1 MDKFSFLG
9 NSEIE
14 YIDKLY
20 QSYKND
26 PKSVEES
33 WRQFFQGFD
42 FATTKYPGKE
52 QVVTENIP
60 ATNSMSKE
68 FNVMNLVQAY
78 RQRGHLF
85 TKTNPVRTRRKYFPT
100 LDIENFDLSESDL
113 ETVFHAG
120 TEIGLGASKLKDIV
134 SHLQETY
141 CKSIGAE
148 YVFVRHPQMMRWLQ
162 SKMEGTKNTPNF
174 NDEQRKH
181 IYYHLKLAVGFE
193 NYIHKKFVGQKRF
206 SLEGTETLI
215 PALDAMIER
224 GAELGVQEFI
234 FGMAHRGRLNVL
246 ANILEKPYANIFKE
260 FMGEE
265 FDEDIALGDVKY
277 HLGYGNTVKTDNG
290 SKVKLH
296 LAPNP
301 SHLETVGA
309 VVEGISRSK
318 IDNDYAGDQ
327 DKLVPVI
334 IHGDAAIAAQGI
346 VYETVQMSQL
356 TGYKTGGTIHLV
368 INNQIGF
375 TTNYL
380 DARSSTYCTDVAKV
394 TRSPVFHVNGDDVE
408 ALIFTI
414 KLAMEYRQE
423 FNSDVFIDI
432 LSYRKFGHNEGDE
445 PRFTQPILYKKI
457 AKHKN
462 PRDIYADFL
471 MEKGIYSKE
480 EIKISNDDYNK
491 LLDKDFELS
500 KTFKKVFIQP
510 FLEDYYKD
518 IRHSTKED
526 FESSP
531 KTGVDKKTLL
541 ELAGNITNLPKDLT
555 FFKKIGKLMS
565 DRKKMIENDKLD
577 WAMGEL
583 LAYSSLLEEG
593 NSVRVSGQDSERGT
607 FSHRHAALIIENS
620 DEKYFPLKNISD
632 KQAPFHIYNS
642 SLSEY
647 GVLGF
652 EYGYAL
658 AHPTGLT
665 IWEAQFG
672 DFHNV
677 AQAVID
683 QYISAAEDK
692 WGIKNGLVMYLPHGY
707 EGQGAEHSS
716 ARMERFL
723 TLCANNNMQIINPT
737 TPANLFHMLRR
748 QVKRDIRVPLIC
760 FTPKSLLRHAKCVSK
775 MDELAKGQFQEVIDD
790 NNIIAE
796 EVRRVVFCSGKI
808 YYDLLARKEELFAQ
822 DIALVRVEQL
832 YPFPEKQI
840 DQVLNRYPNALLHLW
855 VQEEPENMGAWQFVN
870 YQFKNKDVK
879 LVPVAR
885 QSSGSPATGLNKI
898 HLAGQNEIINKVFR
912 KCNCD
917 RKLKYCGLQCVEGS
931 SHADI
936 LLQHEYFAEKKSKLI
951 M

>member
-20 QSYKND
+20 QSYKDD
-26 PKSVEES
+26 PESVEES
-33 WRQFFQGFD
+33 WRQFFKGFD
-42 FATTKYPGKE
+42 FATAKFPIKE
-52 QVVTENIP
+52 QAVSKKLP
-60 ATNSMSKE
+60 ASTSMSKE
-68 FNVMNLVQAY
+68 FNVMNLIQAY

-120 TEIGLGASKLKDIV
+120 TEIGLGTSKLKDIV
-134 SHLQETY
+134 SHLQDTY

-162 SKMEGTKNTPNF
+162 NKMEGTKNTPNF
-174 NDEQRKH
+174 NDDQRKH

-265 FDEDIALGDVKY
+265 FEEDIALGDVKY
-277 HLGYGNTVKTDNG
+277 HLGYGNTVKTDDG

-327 DKLVPVI
+327 DKLVPVV
-334 IHGDAAIAAQGI
+334 IHGDAAIAGQGI

-356 TGYKTGGTIHLV
+356 KGYKTGGTLHLV

-375 TTNYL
+375 TTNYR

-445 PRFTQPILYKKI
+445 PRFTQPILYKEI

-471 MEKGIYSKE
+471 TKKGVYNKE
-480 EIKISNDDYNK
+480 EIKIINADYNK
-491 LLDKDFELS
+491 HLDDKFELS
-500 KTFKKVFIQP
+500 KTFKKVIIQP

-518 IRHSTKED
+518 IRYSEDKD

-531 KTGVDKKTLL
+531 KTGVAKKTLL
-541 ELAGNITNLPKDLT
+541 ELAENITNLPEDLT
-555 FFKKIGKLMS
+555 FFKKVGKLMS
-565 DRKKMIENDKLD
+565 DRKNMIKNDELD

-607 FSHRHAALIIENS
+607 FSHRHAALVIDNS

-658 AHPTGLT
+658 AHPSGLT

-723 TLCANNNMQIINPT
+723 TLCANNNMQITNPT
-737 TPANLFHMLRR
+737 TPASLFHMLRR
-748 QVKRDIRVPLIC
+748 QVKRDIRIPLIC

-775 MDELAKGQFQEVIDD
+775 IDDMAKGKFQEVIDD
-790 NNIIAE
+790 NNIIAK
-796 EVRRVVFCSGKI
+796 EVRRVVFCTGKI

-822 DIALVRVEQL
+822 DIALVRLEQL
-832 YPFPEKQI
+832 YPFPDKQI
-840 DQVLNRYPNALLHLW
+840 DEILERYPNALLHMW
-855 VQEEPENMGAWQFVN
+855 VQEEPENMGAWQFIN
-870 YQFKNKDVK
+870 YNFKNKDIK
-879 LVPVAR
+879 LVPIAR
-885 QSSGSPATGLNKI
+885 QSSGSPATGLTKI

-912 KCNCD
+912 KCDCD

-931 SHADI
+931 SHTDR
-936 LLQHEYFAEKKSKLI
+936 LVQHEYFEETKSKLL

>member
-14 YIDKLY
+14 YIDQLY

-26 PKSVEES
+26 PESVEES
-33 WRQFFQGFD
+33 WRRFFQGFD
-42 FATTKYPGKE
+42 FATAKFPIKE
-52 QVVTENIP
+52 QAANENIP

-68 FNVMNLVQAY
+68 FNVMNLIQAY

-141 CKSIGAE
+141 CKSVGAE
-148 YVFVRHPQMMRWLQ
+148 YVFVRHPQMMKWLQ
-162 SKMEGTKNTPNF
+162 NKMEGTKNTPNF

-265 FDEDIALGDVKY
+265 FEEDIALGDVKY
-277 HLGYGNTVKTDNG
+277 HLGYGNTVKTDDE

-327 DKLVPVI
+327 DKLVPVV

-346 VYETVQMSQL
+346 VYETIQMSQL

-368 INNQIGF
+368 INNQVGF

-445 PRFTQPILYKKI
+445 PRFTQPILYKEI

-471 MEKGIYSKE
+471 IGKGIYTKE
-480 EIKISNDDYNK
+480 EIATINSDYNK

-500 KTFKKVFIQP
+500 KTFKKVIIQP
-510 FLEDYYKD
+510 FLEDYYSN
-518 IRHSTKED
+518 IRYSTKED

-531 KTGVDKKTLL
+531 KTGVAKTTLL
-541 ELAGNITNLPKDLT
+541 ELAENITNLPGDLT
-555 FFKKIGKLMS
+555 FFKKIGKLMA
-565 DRKKMIENDKLD
+565 DRKNMVKNDELD

-583 LAYSSLLEEG
+583 LAYASLLEEG

-607 FSHRHAALIIENS
+607 FSHRHAALVIDNS
-620 DEKYFPLKNISD
+620 DEKYFPLKNISG

-658 AHPTGLT
+658 AHPSGLT

-723 TLCANNNMQIINPT
+723 TLCANNNMQITNPT

-775 MDELAKGQFQEVIDD
+775 IEDMAIGQFQEVIDD

-822 DIALVRVEQL
+822 DIALIRMEQL
-832 YPFPEKQI
+832 YPFPDKQV
-840 DQVLNRYPNALLHLW
+840 DQILNRYPNALLHLW

-870 YQFKNKDVK
+870 YKFKNKEVK

-885 QSSGSPATGLNKI
+885 QASGSPATGLTKI

-936 LLQHEYFAEKKSKLI
+936 LVQHEYFEEKKSKLI

>member
-14 YIDKLY
+14 YIDELY
-20 QSYKND
+20 QSYKDN
-26 PKSVEES
+26 PESVEES
-33 WRQFFQGFD
+33 WRTFFQGFD
-42 FATTKYPGKE
+42 FATAKFPLKQTLSE
-52 QVVTENIP
+52 EIP
-60 ATNSMSKE
+60 AANKSMSKE
-68 FNVMNLVQAY
+68 FNVMNLIQAY

-85 TKTNPVRTRRKYFPT
+85 TKTNPVRNRRKYFPT
-100 LDIENFDLSESDL
+100 LDIETFDLSESDL
-113 ETVFHAG
+113 ETSFHAG
-120 TEIGLGASKLKDIV
+120 KEIGIGFAKLKDIV

-141 CKSIGAE
+141 CRSIGAE
-148 YVFVRHPQMMRWLQ
+148 YVFVRHPQMLKWLQ
-162 SKMEGTKNTPNF
+162 KKMESTKNTPHF
-174 NDEQRKH
+174 TDEQCKH
-181 IYYHLKLAVGFE
+181 IYYHLKMAVGFE

-234 FGMAHRGRLNVL
+234 FGMAHRGRLNIL

-260 FMGEE
+260 FVGEE
-265 FDEDIALGDVKY
+265 YEEDIALGDVKY
-277 HLGYGNTVKTDNG
+277 HLGYGNTVKTDDG
-290 SKVKLH
+290 SEVKLH

-309 VVEGISRSK
+309 VVQGISRSK
-318 IDNDYAGDQ
+318 IDNDYKGNQ
-327 DKLVPVI
+327 DKLVPVV

-346 VYETVQMSQL
+346 VYETVQMAQL
-356 TGYKTGGTIHLV
+356 KGYKTGGTIHLV
-368 INNQIGF
+368 INNQVGF

-408 ALIFTI
+408 SLVFTI
-414 KLAMEYRQE
+414 KMAMEYRQE

-432 LSYRKFGHNEGDE
+432 LSYRKHGHNEGDE
-445 PRFTQPILYKKI
+445 PRFTQPILYKEI

-462 PRDIYADFL
+462 PRDLYAKHL
-471 MEKGIYSKE
+471 IEKGIYTQSDITSINSE
-480 EIKISNDDYNK
+480 YTK
-491 LLDKDFELS
+491 LLDEKFELS
-500 KTFKKVFIQP
+500 KNFDKVVIQP
-510 FLEDYYKD
+510 FLDNYYKNIRYSTD
-518 IRHSTKED
+518 ID

-531 KTGVDKKTLL
+531 ETGVNKKTLL
-541 ELAGNITNLPKDLT
+541 ALADKITSLPKDLK
-555 FFKKIGKLMS
+555 FFKKIGKLMT
-565 DRKKMIENDKLD
+565 DRKNMIDNNRLD

-583 LAYSSLLEEG
+583 LAYSSLLSEG
-593 NSVRVSGQDSERGT
+593 NSVRISGQDSERGT
-607 FSHRHAALIIENS
+607 FSHRHAALVIEDS
-620 DEKYFPLKNISD
+620 DKKYFPLKNLNEN
-632 KQAPFHIYNS
+632 QAPFHVYNS

-647 GVLGF
+647 GVLGY
-652 EYGYAL
+652 EYGYAM

-716 ARMERFL
+716 ARIERFL
-723 TLCANNNMQIINPT
+723 TLCANNNMQITNPT

-748 QVKRDIRVPLIC
+748 QIKREIRVPLVC
-760 FTPKSLLRHAKCVSK
+760 FSPKSLLRHTACVSSI
-775 MDELAKGQFQEVIDD
+775 DELSKGHFQEVIDD
-790 NNIIAE
+790 NNVISE

-808 YYDLLARKEELFAQ
+808 YYDLLAEKNNLNAQ
-822 DIALVRVEQL
+822 DIALVRIEQL
-832 YPFPEKQI
+832 YPFPHQQTDQI
-840 DQVLNRYPNALLHLW
+840 LKRYPNALLHLW

-870 YQFKNKDVK
+870 YAFKNKNIS

-885 QSSGSPATGLNKI
+885 QASGSPATGLSKI
-898 HLAGQNEIINKVFR
+898 HALGQKEIINKVFR
-912 KCNCD
+912 KCTCK
-917 RKLKYCGLQCVEGS
+917 RKLKYCGLQCVAGS
-931 SHADI
+931 SHEEI
-936 LLQHEYFAEKKSKLI
+936 LRQHEYFEKKKSKLL